1 MSEQYREGL
10 RQQIRIKIKDLCALS
25 NKELMS
31 LDKYEELS
39 EKVANLL
46 IYLDDLVTE
55 WKTEKEVSHG
65 SHGI

>member
-10 RQQIRIKIKDLCALS
+10 RREIKIKIKDLCSLS
-25 NKELMS
+25 NKEIMS

-39 EKVANLL
+39 EKVGNLL

-55 WKTEKEVSHG
+55 WKNEEQFNV
-65 SHGI
+65 